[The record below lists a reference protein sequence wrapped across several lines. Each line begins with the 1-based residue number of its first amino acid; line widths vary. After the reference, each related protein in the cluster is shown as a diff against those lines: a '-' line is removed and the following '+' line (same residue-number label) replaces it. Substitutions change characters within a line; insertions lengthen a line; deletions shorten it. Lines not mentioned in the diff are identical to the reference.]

1 MLAGDVAERHD
12 GTERNAGPWVI
23 AAHDTRAIIADR
35 IEPRNRL
42 ECPIQHAAN
51 NVSREPVERAEI
63 AHHHLQCI
71 IRSLGDWRDI
81 RVGPLFGITKETVE
95 SRGPPPEFGILANPR
110 DQIVTIY
117 GFLKRL
123 SVNAGGLR
131 KLAQRLSGLQVAVA
145 YIDADR
151 HRPWLGITKTV
162 FPDGRMVADQ
172 PRRSL
177 RIPLAIG
184 NHRCAGVVIGIGL
197 VGKAFAAAIHRD
209 DAGLVAVD

>member
-23 AAHDTRAIIADR
+23 AAHDTRAI
-35 IEPRNRL
+35 
-42 ECPIQHAAN
+42 
-51 NVSREPVERAEI
+51 
-63 AHHHLQCI
+63 
-71 IRSLGDWRDI
+71 
-81 RVGPLFGITKETVE
+81 
-95 SRGPPPEFGILANPR
+95 LANPR
-110 DQIVTIY
+110 AQIVTIY

-151 HRPWLGITKTV
+151 HRRWLGITKTV

-184 NHRCAGVVIGIGL
+184 NHRRTGVVIGIGL